1 MRRLRAWLTGSL
13 LYRVFLA
20 RYRRP
25 FVIGVLA
32 LVWVDLIDVSLP
44 LLIKET
50 IDAVTAGAAP
60 THFATIAGAYLALV
74 VLQAAGRYVWRIQL
88 AGTSFRCDFDQRQAM
103 VGSLVRQGPDFFHRH
118 PTGDLMSRAT
128 NDLSAVRFA
137 VGPGLVIGMD
147 ALVYFL
153 LLPPILLWLSP
164 TLTAV
169 IVAPLVLVPF
179 FVHHIRQAIAARFK
193 VVQAAFSR
201 MTAKIQENLAGIRVV
216 KGYVLAEQEGV
227 RFDRLGRE
235 YVAAQLRHA
244 VPDSL
249 FSPTLELMTFVS
261 LFLLLVVGGDRVLAG
276 TMTLGT
282 LVAFQRYLSKMTW
295 PMTALGWSL
304 SLFQRGATSLERV
317 DEVVQ
322 AVPSVDAEAGE
333 TTGPLFPIAA
343 RNLAFTFDGGGQP
356 AIAGVDFAI
365 HAGETVA
372 LVGPVGGGKTTLL
385 ALLARLHAVPP
396 GQLAFGDRDA
406 NGWQTTA
413 LRRHMGVVPQDPFL
427 FSRSIADNIA
437 YGRDEAADRNA
448 VEMAA
453 AVASV
458 ADEIHGLPG
467 GFDASLG
474 ERGVNLSGGQR
485 QRVTLARALVR
496 DPELL
501 LLDDCLSAVDAA
513 TEQAILANLRRTRA
527 GRTVV
532 FATHRLS
539 AVRDADQ
546 IWVMERGRIVE
557 RGTHDELVAQD
568 GLYARLASER
578 SVADRSAE
586 LEATFTESPPH
597 RDGNGHRSTDPAPSA
612 EH

>member
-1 MRRLRAWLTGSL
+1 MRRLRAWFTTSL

-25 FVIGVLA
+25 FVLGVLA

-50 IDAVTAGAAP
+50 IDALTTGAA
-60 THFATIAGAYLALV
+60 TTYFVTIAGAYLLLV
-74 VLQAAGRYVWRIQL
+74 LLQAAGRYMWRIQL

-103 VGSLVRQGPDFFHRH
+103 VGALVRQGPDFFHRH

-201 MTAKIQENLAGIRVV
+201 MSAKIQENLAGMRVV

-235 YVAAQLRHA
+235 YVAANLRHA

-261 LFLLLVVGGDRVLAG
+261 LFLLLVVGGHRVLAG

-333 TTGPLFPIAA
+333 TTGAIFPITA
-343 RNLAFTFDGGGQP
+343 RGLTFAFDDTPHP
-356 AIAGVDFAI
+356 AVADADFTI
-365 HAGETVA
+365 QAGETVA

-385 ALLARLHAVPP
+385 ALLARLHPLAP
-396 GQLAFGDRDA
+396 GELAFGGRDG
-406 NGWQTTA
+406 NGWQPAA
-413 LRRHMGVVPQDPFL
+413 LRRHMGVVPQDPYL

-437 YGRDEAADRNA
+437 YGRDEDADRDA
-448 VEMAA
+448 VEAA
-453 AVASV
+453 AAIASV
-458 ADEIHGLPG
+458 ADEIRALPG
-467 GFDASLG
+467 GFDAMLG
-474 ERGVNLSGGQR
+474 ERGVNLSGGQS
-485 QRVTLARALVR
+485 QRITLARALIR

-513 TEQAILANLRRTRA
+513 TEQEILANLRRTRH

-546 IWVMERGRIVE
+546 IWVMDRGCIVE
-557 RGTHDELVAQD
+557 RGTHDELAARA
-568 GLYARLASER
+568 GLYAQLLNEQLA
-578 SVADRSAE
+578 V
-586 LEATFTESPPH
+586 
-597 RDGNGHRSTDPAPSA
+597 GC
-612 EH
+612 

>member
-1 MRRLRAWLTGSL
+1 MRRLRARFTASL

-25 FVIGVLA
+25 FVMGVLA

-50 IDAVTAGAAP
+50 IDALTAGAAAS
-60 THFATIAGAYLALV
+60 HFVTIAGAYMVLV
-74 VLQAAGRYVWRIQL
+74 LLQAAGRYAWRIQL
-88 AGTSFRCDFDQRQAM
+88 AGTSFRCDFDLRQSM
-103 VGSLVRQGPDFFHRH
+103 VGALVRQGPDFFHRH

-153 LLPPILLWLSP
+153 LLPPILIWLSP
-164 TLTAV
+164 SLTAV
-169 IVAPLVLVPF
+169 IIAPLVLVPF

-201 MTAKIQENLAGIRVV
+201 MSIKIQENLAGIRVV
-216 KGYVLAEQEGV
+216 KGYVLARQEGA

-235 YVAAQLRHA
+235 YVAANMRHA

-261 LFLLLVVGGDRVLAG
+261 LFLLLVVGGHRVLAG

-317 DEVVQ
+317 DEVLQ
-322 AVPSVDAEAGE
+322 AVPSVDVEAGE
-333 TTGPLFPIAA
+333 TTGRIFPITAEG
-343 RNLAFTFDGGGQP
+343 LTFTFDGAAHP
-356 AIAGVDFAI
+356 AVAEADFTI
-365 HAGETVA
+365 QAGESVA

-385 ALLARLHAVPP
+385 ALLARLHPVAP
-396 GQLAFGDRDA
+396 GQLAFGGRDG
-406 NGWQTTA
+406 NRWQPAA
-413 LRRHMGVVPQDPFL
+413 LRRHMGVVPQDPYL

-437 YGRDEAADRNA
+437 YGRDEAADREA
-448 VEMAA
+448 VEWAA
-453 AVASV
+453 EIASV
-458 ADEIHGLPG
+458 ADEIRAFPG
-467 GFDASLG
+467 GYDAMLG

-485 QRVTLARALVR
+485 QRITLARALIR
-496 DPELL
+496 DPEIL

-513 TEQAILANLRRTRA
+513 TEQKILANLRRNRK

-557 RGTHDELVAQD
+557 RGTHDQLVAAG
-568 GLYARLASER
+568 GLYAQLVTEQP
-578 SVADRSAE
+578 AE
-586 LEATFTESPPH
+586 EYAT
-597 RDGNGHRSTDPAPSA
+597 
-612 EH
+612 

>member
-1 MRRLRAWLTGSL
+1 MRRLRAWLTRSL

-25 FVIGVLA
+25 FVIGVLS
-32 LVWVDLIDVSLP
+32 LVWVDVIDVSLP

-50 IDAVTAGAAP
+50 IDGLTAGVAA
-60 THFATIAGAYLALV
+60 TRFAAIAAAYLVLV
-74 VLQAAGRYVWRIQL
+74 LLQAAGRYVWRIQL

-103 VGSLVRQGPDFFHRH
+103 VGSLVRQGPDFFHLH

-153 LLPPILLWLSP
+153 LLPPILIWLSP

-179 FVHHIRQAIAARFK
+179 FVHHVRQAIAARFK
-193 VVQAAFSR
+193 LVQAAFSR
-201 MTAKIQENLAGIRVV
+201 MTAKVQENLAGIRVV
-216 KGYVLAEQEGV
+216 KGYVLAEQEAA

-235 YVAAQLRHA
+235 YVAANLRHA

-261 LFLLLVVGGDRVLAG
+261 LFLLLVVGGHRVLAG
-276 TMTLGT
+276 AMTLGT
-282 LVAFQRYLSKMTW
+282 LIAFQRYLSKMTW

-322 AVPSVDAEAGE
+322 AVPSVDPDAGD
-333 TTGPLFPIAA
+333 TSGPIFPITA
-343 RNLAFTFDGGGQP
+343 RSLAFTFDGASHP
-356 AIAGVDFAI
+356 AVAGIDFAVR
-365 HAGETVA
+365 AGETVA

-385 ALLARLHAVPP
+385 ALLARLHPTAP

-406 NGWQTTA
+406 SRWQPSA

-427 FSRSIADNIA
+427 FSRSIAENIA
-437 YGRDEAADRNA
+437 YGRDRAADQAA
-448 VEMAA
+448 VAAAA

-458 ADEIHGLPG
+458 ADEIHALPG
-467 GFDASLG
+467 GFDATLG

-485 QRVTLARALVR
+485 QRITLARALIR
-496 DPELL
+496 EPELL

-513 TEQAILANLRRTRA
+513 TEQAILANLRGTHG

-557 RGTHDELVAQD
+557 RGRHDELVASG
-568 GLYARLASER
+568 GLYSRLVTEQ
-578 SVADRSAE
+578 VATEGSSTI
-586 LEATFTESPPH
+586 EAAFSQSPPH
-597 RDGNGHRSTDPAPSA
+597 GDGNGHGVMLPHSPT

>member
-1 MRRLRAWLTGSL
+1 MRRVRAWLAASL

-25 FVIGVLA
+25 FVVGLLA
-32 LVWVDLIDVSLP
+32 LLWVDLIDVSLP

-50 IDAVTAGAAP
+50 VDALVAGATTTYLAG
-60 THFATIAGAYLALV
+60 IAGAYLVLV
-74 VLQAAGRYVWRIQL
+74 LLQALGRYLWRIQL
-88 AGTSFRCDFDQRQAM
+88 AGTSFRCDFDLRQSL
-103 VGSLVRQGPDFFHRH
+103 VGSLVRQGPDFFQRH
-118 PTGDLMSRAT
+118 PTGDVMSRAT

-169 IVAPLVLVPF
+169 IAAPLVVVPF

-201 MTAKIQENLAGIRVV
+201 MSNKVQENLAGIRVV
-216 KGYVLAEQEGV
+216 KGYCLGSAEGA

-235 YVAAQLRHA
+235 YVTAQMRHA
-244 VPDSL
+244 VPNSL
-249 FSPTLELMTFVS
+249 FSPILELATFVS
-261 LFLLLVVGGDRVLAG
+261 LFLLLVVGGRLVLSGA
-276 TMTLGT
+276 MTLGT

-304 SLFQRGATSLERV
+304 SLFQRGATSMERV
-317 DEVVQ
+317 DELVH
-322 AVPSVDAEAGE
+322 ATPAIDPDRGESAG
-333 TTGPLFPIAA
+333 PVFPITAHD
-343 RNLAFTFDGGGQP
+343 LTFTFDGAAHP
-356 AIAGVDFAI
+356 ALTGVDFTI
-365 HAGETVA
+365 HAGEKVA
-372 LVGPVGGGKTTLL
+372 LVGPVGGGKTSLL
-385 ALLARLHAVPP
+385 AILARLHPVAP
-396 GQLAFGDRDA
+396 GHLAFGGRDS
-406 NGWQTTA
+406 NEWRPGA
-413 LRRHMGVVPQDPFL
+413 LRQRIGAVPQDPFL

-437 YGRDEAADRNA
+437 YGRPDDGRREAVETAADLA
-448 VEMAA
+448 G
-453 AVASV
+453 VAG
-458 ADEIHGLPG
+458 EIRALPG
-467 GFDASLG
+467 GFDALLG

-485 QRVTLARALVR
+485 QRATLARALIR
-496 DPELL
+496 EPELL

-513 TEQAILANLRRTRA
+513 TEQEILAHLGRAAA

-546 IWVMERGRIVE
+546 IWVLDRGRIVE
-557 RGTHDELVAQD
+557 RGTHDELLAAG
-568 GLYARLASER
+568 GLYAQL
-578 SVADRSAE
+578 VAE
-586 LEATFTESPPH
+586 QPTEEC
-597 RDGNGHRSTDPAPSA
+597 AA
-612 EH
+612 